1 MRNLCLWR
9 CFIPSGQTSVITTS
23 LIFAEVSIQASGF
36 SALLKANGNKV
47 DLPAWCL
54 FTLSSHEGKRNL
66 GWLLMNYVSSSEVIF
81 PEYKITSLLT
91 DCFVWQWYFR
101 DLFLKEKENKQSF
114 DTSHLKANMVYI
126 NFLNIGSTIPIVCS
140 STENCSSML

>member
-9 CFIPSGQTSVITTS
+9 CFIQSGQTSVITTS

-36 SALLKANGNKV
+36 SALLKANGNKAG
-47 DLPAWCL
+47 LPAWCL

-66 GWLLMNYVSSSEVIF
+66 GWLFTNYMSSSEVIV
-81 PEYKITSLLT
+81 PEYKITPLLT

-101 DLFLKEKENKQSF
+101 DLFLKEKESKQSF
-114 DTSHLKANMVYI
+114 DTSHLKASMVYI
-126 NFLNIGSTIPIVCS
+126 NFLNIGSPIAVVRFA
-140 STENCSSML
+140 TESCSSML